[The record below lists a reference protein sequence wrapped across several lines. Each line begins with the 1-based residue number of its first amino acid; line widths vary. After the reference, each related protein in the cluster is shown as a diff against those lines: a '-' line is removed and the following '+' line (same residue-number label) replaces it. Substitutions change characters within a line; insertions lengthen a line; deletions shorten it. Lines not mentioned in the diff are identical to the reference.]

1 MVQPAQAVAG
11 SSLITVTAP
20 SGAGKSSLLAA
31 LIESD
36 ASLRLSVSHTT
47 RQPRPGE
54 QNGREYHFTTV
65 DDFKKRLKE
74 GEFLEHAEVHGNFYG
89 TSRVAVLNQ
98 LNEGYDTILE
108 IDWQGAHQI
117 RRLFPETVSIF
128 ILPPSITVLEERLN
142 KRGQDSQ
149 EIIKQRIAA
158 ADEEIR
164 HASEF
169 DYVIINNKF
178 DQALSKLAAIVQTAR
193 CRLTRQAIKN
203 KDLFEQFGINCCN
216 NQ

>member
-1 MVQPAQAVAG
+1 MVQPAQAVSG

-31 LIESD
+31 LIQADS
-36 ASLRLSVSHTT
+36 SLRLSVSHTT

-128 ILPPSITVLEERLN
+128 ILPPSREVLLERLRGRGTETEEQIG
-142 KRGQDSQ
+142 KRFGKAQA
-149 EIIKQRIAA
+149 EMEL
-158 ADEEIR
+158 ADQY
-164 HASEF
+164 
-169 DYVIINNKF
+169 DYSVVN
-178 DQALSKLAAIVQTAR
+178 DDLTTAVAQV
-193 CRLTRQAIKN
+193 RQMIEKS
-203 KDLFEQFGINCCN
+203 
-216 NQ
+216 

>member
-31 LIESD
+31 LIQSD
-36 ASLRLSVSHTT
+36 SGLRLSVSHTT

-65 DDFKKRLKE
+65 DDFKKRLKD
-74 GEFLEHAEVHGNFYG
+74 GEFFEHAEVHGNFYG

-117 RRLFPETVSIF
+117 RRLFPETVRIF

-178 DQALSKLAAIVQTAR
+178 DQALSTLAAIVQTAR

>member
-1 MVQPAQAVAG
+1 MVQPAQALAG

-31 LIESD
+31 LIKSD
-36 ASLRLSVSHTT
+36 SSLRLSVSHTT

-65 DDFKKRLKE
+65 DEFKRRLKE
-74 GEFLEHAEVHGNFYG
+74 GEFLEHAMVHGNFYG

-98 LNEGYDTILE
+98 LNAGIDTILE

-128 ILPPSITVLEERLN
+128 ILPPSFTALEERLN

-178 DQALSKLAAIVQTAR
+178 DQALGNLAAIVQTAR
-193 CRLTRQAIKN
+193 CRMTRQAIKN
-203 KDLFEQFGINCCN
+203 RALFEQFGIDCCN
-216 NQ
+216 NR

>member
-1 MVQPAQAVAG
+1 MVHPAQAAAG

-31 LIESD
+31 LIQNDSD
-36 ASLRLSVSHTT
+36 LRLSISHTT

-54 QNGREYHFTTV
+54 QDGREYHFTTI
-65 DDFKKRLKE
+65 DDFKRRLKE
-74 GEFLEHAEVHGNFYG
+74 GEFLEHAQVHGNFYG

-98 LNEGYDTILE
+98 LNAGYDTILE

-117 RRLFPETVSIF
+117 RRLFPETVSVF
-128 ILPPSITVLEERLN
+128 ILPPSISALEERLN

-158 ADEEIR
+158 AGAEIR

-178 DQALSKLAAIVQTAR
+178 DQALSELASIVQTAR
-193 CRLTRQAIKN
+193 CRMTRQAIKN
-203 KDLFEQFGINCCN
+203 RDLFEQFGIDCCHR
-216 NQ
+216 Q

>member
-1 MVQPAQAVAG
+1 MVQPAQAVSG

-31 LIESD
+31 LIQADS
-36 ASLRLSVSHTT
+36 SLRLSVSHTT

-128 ILPPSITVLEERLN
+128 ILPPSITALEERLN

-158 ADEEIR
+158 ADEEIPACIR
-164 HASEF
+164 
-169 DYVIINNKF
+169 I
-178 DQALSKLAAIVQTAR
+178 
-193 CRLTRQAIKN
+193 
-203 KDLFEQFGINCCN
+203 
-216 NQ
+216 

>member
-31 LIESD
+31 LIQNDSD
-36 ASLRLSVSHTT
+36 LRLSTSHTT

-54 QNGREYHFTTV
+54 QDGREYHFTTV
-65 DDFKKRLKE
+65 DDFKRRLKE
-74 GEFLEHAEVHGNFYG
+74 GEFLEHAQVHGNFYG

-98 LNEGYDTILE
+98 LNAGYDTILE

-117 RRLFPETVSIF
+117 RRLFPETVSVF
-128 ILPPSITVLEERLN
+128 ILPPSISALEERLN

-158 ADEEIR
+158 AGAEIR

-178 DQALSKLAAIVQTAR
+178 DQALSELASIVQTAR
-193 CRLTRQAIKN
+193 CRMTRQAIKN
-203 KDLFEQFGINCCN
+203 RNLFEQFGIDCCN
-216 NQ
+216 RQ